1 MIFIDNKY
9 TRIYY
14 AIIDRAQTR
23 PLPEHYTEKHHI
35 IPQSFYKSRSKTGW
49 LLGDYNSKKNIAV
62 LTAREHFVCH
72 MLLVKMTDGLAHYK
86 MTFALKRSAHGK
98 YIRQYINSRTYEYI
112 KKINSE
118 AMKGRPCSPETR
130 EKIRRGNLN
139 RQPTS
144 EQTRRKLS
152 AAAKRRKGL
161 SPEGL
166 AKIIESSKNRVCSE
180 ETKQKL
186 REARAQQV
194 AQGSTM
200 SAESRAKLSSA
211 AKGRVLSK
219 DHKNK
224 IGEANKGKVR
234 SKETKKQMS
243 KLAQARMTKEM
254 KQILREK
261 CKATASKEPKPQV
274 TCPHCGKVGGEP
286 TMKRW
291 HFDQC
296 ASKEV

>member
-9 TRIYY
+9 TCIYY

-23 PLPEHYTEKHHI
+23 TLPCDVYAEKHHI
-35 IPQSFYKSRSKTGW
+35 IPRSLSGN
-49 LLGDYNSKKNIAV
+49 NSKENIAV
-62 LTAREHFVCH
+62 LTAREHFLCH
-72 MLLVKMTDGLAHYK
+72 WLLVKMTQGA
-86 MTFALKRSAHGK
+86 AKRSMAHALRMMLGK
-98 YIRQYINSRTYEYI
+98 SPGRQEGRYTPNSKLYEII
-112 KKINSE
+112 KKTANAASV
-118 AMKGRPCSPETR
+118 GRPCSPETR
-130 EKIRRGNLN
+130 EKIRQGNL
-139 RQPTS
+139 
-144 EQTRRKLS
+144 TRPPITDETRVKLC
-152 AAAKRRKGL
+152 AATRRRKGL